1 MMDESMTPFRET
13 YGDSWLLLAW
23 PGAGQV
29 GMAACSYLIEKLGM
43 EPLARIRGDS
53 SEELKAV
60 AISNGLVRPKPES
73 YNQVFGWKN
82 PTGGRNLLLFFGAS
96 PPTIQK
102 YDYCR
107 QLVRLARLAGVQR
120 IFSIDA
126 LVTGP
131 AMPAEARVFGV
142 ATEKRLLAEL
152 RASVDPVEPLKAG
165 EIKGMNAALFAAA
178 QAESVDTVG
187 LIGEVPLFAVHL
199 PFLRACRAV
208 LEKFASLGGYD
219 WDLTDLQT
227 MSEHLDAKL
236 SAALEHIE
244 GLGQGLILRPGAS
257 LEDSDDETP
266 EWDLGMTDTDPD
278 EDQTMNASRLDPQE
292 LAHIE
297 ELFKAVAD
305 DRSRALELKAELDRH
320 GLFPE
325 YEDRFLDLFSESA

>member
-1 MMDESMTPFRET
+1 MDESMTPFRET

-43 EPLARIRGDS
+43 EPLARIRGES
-53 SEELKAV
+53 SEELNAV
-60 AISNGLVRPKPES
+60 TISGGLVRPKAES

-82 PTGGRNLLLFFGAS
+82 PSGGRNLLLFFGAS
-96 PPTIQK
+96 PPSRQK
-102 YDYCR
+102 FDYCR

-126 LVTGP
+126 MVTGP
-131 AMPAEARVFGV
+131 ALSPEARVFGI

-152 RASVDPVEPLKAG
+152 QALAHPIEPLRTG
-165 EIKGMNAALFAAA
+165 EIKGINAALFAAA
-178 QAESVDTVG
+178 QAESVDTIG
-187 LIGEVPLFAVHL
+187 LIGEVPIFAVHL

-208 LEKFASLGGYD
+208 LEKFATLAGYD
-219 WDLTDLQT
+219 WDLADLKT
-227 MSEHLDAKL
+227 MSERLDAKL

-244 GLGQGLILRPGAS
+244 ELGQGLILRPS
-257 LEDSDDETP
+257 VSFEDSDDETP
-266 EWDLGMTDTDPD
+266 EWDLGRADSAQEED
-278 EDQTMNASRLDPQE
+278 ETMNASRLDPQE